1 MSVLKELRSI
11 RSQVLAPASTLN
23 VVEWADTY
31 RVLSPEA
38 SSTQGRWNTSIVEAA
53 RGPMLAITEPGVKK
67 VTVMGPTQ
75 LLKTELIN
83 NIIGYF
89 THQAPS
95 PIIVVQPTDKLC
107 ETFAVDRLEPM
118 FRDSKALNT
127 LIDSGNSN
135 RLHKVFPGGQITIV
149 SAGSA
154 SDLASRPVRIVLADE
169 IDKYKSVT
177 NEGDP
182 IKLVE
187 QRQDTFWNALSIAV
201 CSPTTEGQ
209 SRIAE
214 RFEESDQRL
223 FHGECVHCNNL
234 EHLVWEQVKWTDNDS
249 ATAAYEC
256 SNCKVLWSET
266 DRLQAISCGKYIA
279 TKPFNGHA
287 GFHVNAIGSP
297 WQSLAKLVQK
307 FLDAK
312 NETEKLRVFINTSLA
327 ETWKQKLDTPDY
339 MRLYERRENYSIGK
353 IPKDKYILFLTMG
366 VDVQQDRIEYQ
377 VVGWTKD
384 KQSYSIDYGAIH
396 GYTHL
401 DESWAELKKQIDKK
415 YFYDESSNHFLPI
428 SFTAV
433 DSGFNTQK
441 VYEFVAKQS
450 QNKVRAVKGLDSLPN
465 IYKAGNEIGIG
476 ATRVWMA
483 GSSFCKEI
491 LYSNLKLQSGGDT
504 GIYPSGYCH
513 YPQYDEEF
521 FKSLTSEAL
530 IQKKV
535 KGRMTSMWQKTR
547 ARNEALDTWVYN
559 RVAASMYGLDR
570 FNAEEFSRLEAR
582 TLDIK
587 DNSAPQEVDS
597 AVKKPSPQRSNGLWK
612 NQNLKR
618 SF

>member
-1 MSVLKELRSI
+1 MKQLLKNIRAQVLKPKSDLS
-11 RSQVLAPASTLN
+11 

-38 SSTQGRWNTSIVEAA
+38 SSTQGKWNTSIVEAA
-53 RGPMLAITEPGVKK
+53 RGPMLAVTESGVKK
-67 VTVMGPTQ
+67 ITVMGPTQ

-83 NIIGYF
+83 NVIGYF

-95 PIIVVQPTDKLC
+95 PVIVMQPTDKLC

-118 FRDSKALNT
+118 FRDSKVLQG
-127 LIDSGNSN
+127 LINHSNSS
-135 RLHKVFPGGQITIV
+135 RLHKVFTGGQLTIV

-154 SDLASRPVRIVLADE
+154 SDLASRPVRIVLMDE
-169 IDKYKSVT
+169 CDKYKSVT

-182 IKLVE
+182 IKLIE

-214 RFEESDQRL
+214 RFEDSDQRL
-223 FHGECVHCNNL
+223 FHGECVHCGHI
-234 EHLVWEQVKWTDNDS
+234 EHLVWEQVKWSDGDS
-249 ATAAYEC
+249 STAAYEC
-256 SNCKVLWSET
+256 SNCKVLWTET
-266 DRLQAISCGKYIA
+266 DRLKAISQGRYIA
-279 TKPFNGHA
+279 SKPFNGHA
-287 GFHVNAIGSP
+287 GFHVNAIASP
-297 WQSLAKLVQK
+297 WQSLQKLVQK

-312 NETEKLRVFINTSLA
+312 NDNEKLRVFINTSLA

-339 MRLYERRENYSIGK
+339 MRLYERRENYSIGR
-353 IPKDKYILFLTMG
+353 IPSSRGILFLTMG
-366 VDVQQDRIEYQ
+366 VDVQQDRLEYQ
-377 VVGWTKD
+377 VLGWTKD

-401 DESWAELKKQIDKK
+401 DESWNELKKQIDKK
-415 YFYDESSNHFLPI
+415 YYYEESDSHFLLI
-428 SFTAV
+428 SFTAI

-441 VYEFVAKQS
+441 VYEFVAKQN
-450 QNKVRAVKGLDSLPN
+450 QNRVRAIKGSDGLPN
-465 IYKAGNEIGIG
+465 IYKSGNEIGIG

-504 GIYPSGYCH
+504 GIYPSGFCH
-513 YPQYDEEF
+513 YPQYDEDF

-535 KGRMTSMWQKTR
+535 KGRMISLWQKIR
-547 ARNEALDTWVYN
+547 ARNEALDTWVYS

-570 FNAEEFSRLEAR
+570 FNAEEFSRLESR
-582 TLDIK
+582 TIEIK
-587 DNSAPQEVDS
+587 EDS
-597 AVKKPSPQRSNGLWK
+597 PKNEAALIKQQSPQPSNGLWK
-612 NQNLKR
+612 NKNLKR